1 MQLISRDIYVP
12 PLAHAVLLRQL
23 LMCVCVCVC
32 VIAVQLVNQ
41 LRTVRLSH

>member
-23 LMCVCVCVC
+23 LMCVCV
-32 VIAVQLVNQ
+32 IAVQLVNQ